1 VGERRLR
8 RHGPAYR
15 EAVRRTRAAAMLSGL
30 LLTLAAALL
39 LAGAEAAAAAEDG
52 SGHVT
57 TYAVDLRAR
66 PDGALEVQERI
77 VYVFD
82 DRGHGIE
89 RYIPVR
95 YPYDDSHDRL
105 VDVTDVQV
113 SSPSGAP
120 VDLLTE
126 EEGDDLYLR
135 IGDPDQQVSGTQSY
149 DLAYT
154 VEGALNDRGD
164 HVELAWNG
172 IGDRWETSIEKA
184 TMTVSAPAV
193 QRARC
198 VYGPTG
204 SDDSCGSTTLDG
216 VAGNGEATV
225 DFGPVSLQ
233 ANEGMTVYA
242 DLPQGSV
249 DVAPPVLVERW
260 TPQRAFSL
268 TPLTVGL
275 AAVLAGLG
283 GLAVRRLAVRRG
295 RDERS
300 VTALHATSA
309 AVSGAGVPVDWRA
322 VREMP
327 PGVLGTLVDEKA
339 DVVDVTATVVDLAVR
354 RHLRIEELEQRR
366 WKGGDWLLT
375 RLDEGPDDLVTYES
389 KLLDELF
396 GSSGSVRISDL
407 EDSFHEQMASL
418 RDDLYDEVVRRGWY
432 RARPDRTRLLWYGI
446 GVAALV
452 LAAGVAALLVAFTT
466 FGLVG
471 LALVLPA
478 LGLLVAAGALP
489 ARTAEG
495 SAALQQVHALRDYLA
510 TSTPQQARW
519 GDTEQTFSTLVPYAM
534 VLGLEKRW
542 ADAFAP
548 LAARPS
554 AETGGAYGYAPYW
567 YVGVPAGLHADGIGG
582 LGSAL
587 SSFAST
593 AGSAM
598 SSSPSSSGGG
608 GAGGGGGGGGG
619 GGW

>member
-1 VGERRLR
+1 
-8 RHGPAYR
+8 
-15 EAVRRTRAAAMLSGL
+15 MLSGL
-30 LLTLAAALL
+30 LALAALL
-39 LAGAEAAAAAEDG
+39 VVAGTGAAAAAEDG

-57 TYAVDLRAR
+57 TYAVDLRVR
-66 PDGALEVQERI
+66 PDGTLEVQERI
-77 VYVFD
+77 LYAFD

-95 YPYDDSHDRL
+95 YRYDDTHDRV
-105 VDVTDVQV
+105 VDLTDIRV
-113 SSPSGAP
+113 SSDSGAP

-126 EEGDDLYLR
+126 EDGDYLYLR
-135 IGDPDQQVSGTQSY
+135 IGDPDQLVSGTQSY
-149 DLAYT
+149 DLTYT
-154 VEGALNDRGD
+154 VDGVLNDRED

-172 IGDRWETSIEKA
+172 IGDRWGTAIEQA
-184 TMTVSAPAV
+184 TITVSAPALQQV
-193 QRARC
+193 RC
-198 VYGPTG
+198 FYGPTG

-216 VAGNGEATV
+216 VAGDGEATV
-225 DFGPVSLQ
+225 DFGPVSLR

-249 DVAPPVLVERW
+249 EVAPPMLIERW
-260 TPQRAFSL
+260 TPQRAFSV

-283 GLAVRRLAVRRG
+283 GLAVGRLAVRRG

-300 VTALHATSA
+300 VTALHTTSA
-309 AVSGAGVPVDWRA
+309 AGRVAGVPVDWRT
-322 VREMP
+322 VRAMP
-327 PGVLGTLVDEKA
+327 PGVLGTLVDERA

-354 RHLRIEELEQRR
+354 RHLRIEELEPRR
-366 WKGGDWLLT
+366 WKGRDWLLT
-375 RLDEGPDDLVTYES
+375 RLDEGPDDLVPYERR
-389 KLLDELF
+389 LLDELF
-396 GSSGSVRISDL
+396 RSGPSVRVSDL
-407 EDSFHEQMASL
+407 KDSFHEQMASL
-418 RDDLYDEVVRRGWY
+418 RNDLYDEVVRRGWY
-432 RARPDRTRLLWYGI
+432 RVRPDRTRLLWYGI

-452 LAAGVAALLVAFTT
+452 AAAGVAVLLAVFTAFGLVGVAVVVPALALLVA
-466 FGLVG
+466 
-471 LALVLPA
+471 ARA
-478 LGLLVAAGALP
+478 MP
-489 ARTAEG
+489 ARTPEG

-519 GDTEQTFSTLVPYAM
+519 EDTEQTFSTLVPYAM

-554 AETGGAYGYAPYW
+554 GGTGGADTYAPYW
-567 YVGVPAGLHADGIGG
+567 YVGVPAGLYASGMGG

-598 SSSPSSSGGG
+598 SSSPSSSDGGG

>member
-1 VGERRLR
+1 V
-8 RHGPAYR
+8 
-15 EAVRRTRAAAMLSGL
+15 AVRYTRTAATLFGL
-30 LLTLAAALL
+30 LGLATALL
-39 LAGAEAAAAAEDG
+39 LAGSGSAAAAEDG

-57 TYAVDLRAR
+57 TYAVDLRVR

-82 DRGHGIE
+82 DQGHGIE

-95 YPYDDSHDRL
+95 YRYDDTHDRV
-105 VDVTDVQV
+105 VDVTDVRA
-113 SSPSGAP
+113 SSDSGAP

-126 EEGDDLYLR
+126 EQGGDLYVR
-135 IGDPDQQVSGTQSY
+135 IGDPDQLVSGTQSY
-149 DLAYT
+149 QLAYT
-154 VEGALNDRGD
+154 VEGALNDRED
-164 HVELAWNG
+164 HVELAWNA
-172 IGDRWETSIEKA
+172 IGDRWETSIEQA
-184 TMTVSAPAV
+184 TMTVTAPAL

-198 VYGPTG
+198 FYGPTG

-216 VAGNGEATV
+216 VAGDGEATV

-249 DVAPPVLVERW
+249 DVAPSMLVERW
-260 TPQRAFSL
+260 TPQRAFSV

-295 RDERS
+295 RDEQS

-309 AVSGAGVPVDWRA
+309 AGPVAGVPVDWRA
-322 VREMP
+322 IREMP

-339 DVVDVTATVVDLAVR
+339 DVVDVTATIVDLAVR
-354 RHLRIEELEQRR
+354 RHLRIEELEERR
-366 WKGGDWLLT
+366 WKVWDWLLT
-375 RLDEGPDDLVTYES
+375 RLDEGPDDLAPYES
-389 KLLDELF
+389 RLLGELF
-396 GSSGSVRISDL
+396 SSGSSVRISDL
-407 EDSFHEQMASL
+407 QDSFHEQMASL
-418 RDDLYDEVVRRGWY
+418 RNDLYDEVVRRGWY
-432 RARPDRTRLLWYGI
+432 RVRPDRTRLLWYSV
-446 GVAALV
+446 GVVALM
-452 LAAGVAALLVAFTT
+452 LTAGVAVLLAVFTT

-471 LALVLPA
+471 LALVMPA
-478 LGLLVAAGALP
+478 LGLLLAAGAMP

-519 GDTEQTFSTLVPYAM
+519 EDTEQTFSTLVPYAM

-542 ADAFAP
+542 AEAFAP

-554 AETGGAYGYAPYW
+554 GEAGGSYGYAPYW
-567 YVGVPAGLHADGIGG
+567 YLGVPAGLHADGIGG

-598 SSSPSSSGGG
+598 SSSPSTSSGGG
-608 GAGGGGGGGGG
+608 SGGGGGGGGG

>member
-1 VGERRLR
+1 
-8 RHGPAYR
+8 
-15 EAVRRTRAAAMLSGL
+15 M
-30 LLTLAAALL
+30 
-39 LAGAEAAAAAEDG
+39 
-52 SGHVT
+52 
-57 TYAVDLRAR
+57 
-66 PDGALEVQERI
+66 
-77 VYVFD
+77 
-82 DRGHGIE
+82 
-89 RYIPVR
+89 
-95 YPYDDSHDRL
+95 
-105 VDVTDVQV
+105 
-113 SSPSGAP
+113 
-120 VDLLTE
+120 
-126 EEGDDLYLR
+126 
-135 IGDPDQQVSGTQSY
+135 
-149 DLAYT
+149 
-154 VEGALNDRGD
+154 
-164 HVELAWNG
+164 
-172 IGDRWETSIEKA
+172 
-184 TMTVSAPAV
+184 

-198 VYGPTG
+198 FSGPTG

-216 VAGNGEATV
+216 VAGDGDPTV
-225 DFGPVSLQ
+225 DFGPVSLG

-249 DVAPPVLVERW
+249 EVAPPMLVERW
-260 TPQRAFSL
+260 TPQRAFSV

-275 AAVLAGLG
+275 AAMLAGLG
-283 GLAVRRLAVRRG
+283 ALAVRRMAVRRG

-309 AVSGAGVPVDWRA
+309 AGPGAGVPVDWRA

-375 RLDEGPDDLVTYES
+375 RLDDGPDDLVPYERR
-389 KLLDELF
+389 LLHELF
-396 GSSGSVRISDL
+396 GSSRSVRISDL
-407 EDSFHEQMASL
+407 KDSFHEQMTSL
-418 RDDLYDEVVRRGWY
+418 RNDLYDEVVSRGWY
-432 RARPDRTRLLWYGI
+432 RVRPDRTRLLWYGI

-452 LAAGVAALLVAFTT
+452 LTAGVAVLLAAFTT

-478 LGLLVAAGALP
+478 LGLLVAARAMP

-519 GDTEQTFSTLVPYAM
+519 EDTEQTFSTLVPYAM

-548 LAARPS
+548 LATGPAGR
-554 AETGGAYGYAPYW
+554 TGGPDTYAPYW
-567 YVGVPAGLHADGIGG
+567 YVGVPAGLHAGGIGG

-598 SSSPSSSGGG
+598 SSSPSSSSGGG
-608 GAGGGGGGGGG
+608 GSGGGGGGGGG

>member
-1 VGERRLR
+1 
-8 RHGPAYR
+8 
-15 EAVRRTRAAAMLSGL
+15 MLSGL
-30 LLTLAAALL
+30 FALAAALL
-39 LAGAEAAAAAEDG
+39 LASTGAAAAAEDG

-57 TYAVDLRAR
+57 TYSVDLRVR

-95 YPYDDSHDRL
+95 YHYDDTHDRV
-105 VDVTDVQV
+105 VDVTDIRV
-113 SSPSGAP
+113 SSDSGAP

-126 EEGDDLYLR
+126 EQGDDLYLR
-135 IGDPDQQVSGTQSY
+135 IGDPDRLVSGTQSY

-154 VEGALNDRGD
+154 VEGVLNDRAD

-172 IGDRWETSIEKA
+172 IGDRWETVIEQA
-184 TMTVSAPAV
+184 TMTVSAPAM

-198 VYGPTG
+198 FSGPTG

-216 VAGNGEATV
+216 VAEDGDDTV
-225 DFGPVSLQ
+225 AFGPVSLG

-242 DLPQGSV
+242 ELPPGSV
-249 DVAPPVLVERW
+249 EVAAPMLDERW
-260 TPQRAFSL
+260 TPQRAFSV

-275 AAVLAGLG
+275 AAMLAGLG
-283 GLAVRRLAVRRG
+283 GLAVRRMAVRRG

-309 AVSGAGVPVDWRA
+309 AVPGAGVPVDWRA

-354 RHLRIEELEQRR
+354 RHLQIEELEQRR

-375 RLDEGPDDLVTYES
+375 RLDDGPDDLVPYERR
-389 KLLDELF
+389 LLHELF
-396 GSSGSVRISDL
+396 GSSRSVRISDL
-407 EDSFHEQMASL
+407 KDSFHEQMTSL
-418 RDDLYDEVVRRGWY
+418 RNDLYDEVVSRGWY
-432 RARPDRTRLLWYGI
+432 RVRPDRTRLLWYGI
-446 GVAALV
+446 GVAAV
-452 LAAGVAALLVAFTT
+452 VAAAGVAVLLAAFTT

-478 LGLLVAAGALP
+478 LGLLVAARAMP

-519 GDTEQTFSTLVPYAM
+519 EDAEQTFSTLVPYAM

-548 LAARPS
+548 LATGPAGR
-554 AETGGAYGYAPYW
+554 TGGRDTYATYW
-567 YVGVPAGLHADGIGG
+567 YVGVPAGLHAGGIGG

-587 SSFAST
+587 SSFAAT

-598 SSSPSSSGGG
+598 SSSPSSSSGGG
-608 GAGGGGGGGGG
+608 GSGGGGGGGGG

>member
-1 VGERRLR
+1 V
-8 RHGPAYR
+8 RHSR
-15 EAVRRTRAAAMLSGL
+15 IAASLSGL
-30 LLTLAAALL
+30 LALAAPLL
-39 LAGAEAAAAAEDG
+39 LAGTGAAAAAEDG

-57 TYAVDLRAR
+57 TYAVDVRVR

-77 VYVFD
+77 VYAFD

-95 YPYDDSHDRL
+95 YRYDDTHDRV

-126 EEGDDLYLR
+126 EDSDDLYVR
-135 IGDPDQQVSGTQSY
+135 IGDPDQLVSGTQSY
-149 DLAYT
+149 DLTYT
-154 VEGALNDRGD
+154 VEGVLNDRED

-172 IGDRWETSIEKA
+172 IGDRWGTAIEQA
-184 TMTVSAPAV
+184 TITVSAPALQQV
-193 QRARC
+193 RC
-198 VYGPTG
+198 FYGPTG

-216 VAGNGEATV
+216 VAGDGEASV
-225 DFGPVSLQ
+225 DFGPVSLG

-249 DVAPPVLVERW
+249 EVAPPMLDERW
-260 TPQRAFSL
+260 TPQRAFSV
-268 TPLTVGL
+268 TPLTAGL

-300 VTALHATSA
+300 VTALHTASA
-309 AVSGAGVPVDWRA
+309 AGPVAGVPVDWRA
-322 VREMP
+322 IREMP
-327 PGVLGTLVDEKA
+327 PGVLGTLVDETA

-354 RHLRIEELEQRR
+354 RHLRIEELEPRR
-366 WKGGDWLLT
+366 WKGRDWLLT
-375 RLDEGPDDLVTYES
+375 HLDEGPDDLVPYERG
-389 KLLDELF
+389 LVDELF
-396 GSSGSVRISDL
+396 RSGPSVRVSDL
-407 EDSFHEQMASL
+407 EDSFHEQTASL
-418 RDDLYDEVVRRGWY
+418 RNDLYDEVVRRGWY
-432 RARPDRTRLLWYGI
+432 RVRPDRTRLLWYGI
-446 GVAALV
+446 GVFVLV
-452 LAAGVAALLVAFTT
+452 AAAGVAVLLAAFTT

-471 LALVLPA
+471 LAVVLPA
-478 LGLLVAAGALP
+478 LGLLVAARAMP
-489 ARTAEG
+489 ARTPEG

-519 GDTEQTFSTLVPYAM
+519 EDTEQTFSTLVPYAM

-554 AETGGAYGYAPYW
+554 GGTGGPDTYAPYW
-567 YVGVPAGLHADGIGG
+567 YVGVPAGLYAGGIGG

-598 SSSPSSSGGG
+598 SSSPRSSDGGG
-608 GAGGGGGGGGG
+608 SGGGGGGGGG